1 MEFLFDYLGFLAR
14 VATIVVAIVIV
25 IGAIASAG
33 HRRAHRPHKP
43 RGHIEVTPLNDV
55 LRDMRHVLE
64 HALTPHAEY
73 RKRMKAEKAALK
85 AEEKARLKAWKRA
98 RKRLPAQV
106 EAPAESTA
114 EAVPAETAQPTA
126 ETLPVETAGP
136 AEEQVQDEAQGDK
149 RRRRIFVL
157 DFDGDPAASGVD
169 GLRNE
174 VTAVLAAAGSEDEV
188 VVRLHSAGGMVQGY
202 GLGASQLARFR
213 TSGVNLVVA
222 VDRVAASGGYMMAAV
237 ANTILAA
244 PFALVGSIGVV
255 AQVPNV
261 NRLLK
266 KHDVDVELHTAGR
279 YKRTL
284 TVFGENTEEARA
296 KFLEE
301 LNDIHAMF
309 QEFVGEFRPGLDLE
323 AVSTGEAWAGQR
335 ALDRAL
341 VDRLVTS
348 DEYLAGAC
356 DEADV
361 FEVRWVLP
369 QTPIERAMERFS
381 DATTKAV
388 GRLMGALSRW
398 G

>member
-1 MEFLFDYLGFLAR
+1 MEFLFDYLGFLAK
-14 VATIVVAIVIV
+14 VATIVVAIVVV

-33 HRRAHRPHKP
+33 HRRAHRQHKP

-73 RKRMKAEKAALK
+73 RKRMKAERAAAK
-85 AEEKARLKAWKRA
+85 AEEKARLKALKRE
-98 RKRLPAQV
+98 RKRPPAPV
-106 EAPAESTA
+106 EAPAEGTA
-114 EAVPAETAQPTA
+114 ATLPAET
-126 ETLPVETAGP
+126 VKP
-136 AEEQVQDEAQGDK
+136 AEGQAQGDK
-149 RRRRIFVL
+149 RRRIFVI

-169 GLRNE
+169 GLRHE

-188 VVRLHSAGGMVQGY
+188 VVRLQSAGGMVQGY

-213 TSGVNLVVA
+213 TSGLNLVVA
-222 VDRVAASGGYMMAAV
+222 VDRIAASGGYMMAAV

-309 QEFVGEFRPGLDLE
+309 QEFVGEFRPALDLE

-356 DEADV
+356 DQADV

-381 DATTKAV
+381 DGTAKAMERLV
-388 GRLMGALSRW
+388 GAFSRW

>member
-1 MEFLFDYLGFLAR
+1 MEFLFDYLGFLAK
-14 VATIVVAIVIV
+14 VATIVVAIVVV

-33 HRRAHRPHKP
+33 YRRAHRQHKP

-73 RKRMKAEKAALK
+73 RKRMKAERAAAK
-85 AEEKARLKAWKRA
+85 AEEKARLKALKRE
-98 RKRLPAQV
+98 RKRPPAPV

-114 EAVPAETAQPTA
+114 ATLPAETAK
-126 ETLPVETAGP
+126 P
-136 AEEQVQDEAQGDK
+136 AEGQAQGDK
-149 RRRRIFVL
+149 RRRIFVI

-169 GLRNE
+169 GLRHE

-188 VVRLHSAGGMVQGY
+188 VVRLQSAGGMVQGY

-213 TSGVNLVVA
+213 TSGLNLVVA

-309 QEFVGEFRPGLDLE
+309 QEFVGEFRPALDLE

-356 DEADV
+356 DQADV

-381 DATTKAV
+381 DATTKVVERLV
-388 GRLMGALSRW
+388 GAFTRW